1 MSDGRILGIANI
13 KGGAGKTTTAC
24 VIADELHARGYDV
37 LLVDLDPQGSAVV
50 WNNIAEEREH
60 DGPTVI
66 QMADGWRSK
75 IDKFRSSFDV
85 ILLDPPAK
93 NEQPQREVFL
103 ASDLVVIPTQSH
115 STDIWALTQTLDT
128 AKTALEFREDLRV
141 HLMLTR
147 VDPRTRIAKRAAELV
162 QTAELPVLESALSDR
177 IAFAYALKDGLG
189 PTRHDPESKAAD
201 EARALVDE
209 LLPLLG
215 ANDE

>member
-103 ASDLVVIPTQSH
+103 ASDLVVIPHTVPLHRYLGAHADARHRKDGPRISRRPPCPPHAHACRSAHAHRQARGRARP
-115 STDIWALTQTLDT
+115 DGRAPC
-128 AKTALEFREDLRV
+128 ARVGPLRPNR
-141 HLMLTR
+141 LCLR
-147 VDPRTRIAKRAAELV
+147 IEGRTRPHPPRPGKQSGRRS
-162 QTAELPVLESALSDR
+162 QSPGRRTSPTAWSQR
-177 IAFAYALKDGLG
+177 
-189 PTRHDPESKAAD
+189 
-201 EARALVDE
+201 
-209 LLPLLG
+209 
-215 ANDE
+215 